1 MRTARK
7 IFVQLS
13 FIDSQ
18 LEYRVDRKDSQSV
31 LTFVRKVSSVYFGG
45 DIQARQL
52 ERSSGGLRGYKIIHT
67 YIHIHTSVP
76 VPPCFEE
83 ILHNIWQH
91 PPCHSQRN
99 SFVIVNWDCL
109 VYNEV
114 WLASLVCM
122 RLSKLSDLRWNSS
135 SLSKLP
141 RLLHL
146 FPCSDDSERVTI
158 SSLSAW
164 SPCTKIWS
172 TTTQGKG
179 PPFKWSIL
187 VLPLPPD
194 SIETRVPILILF
206 WTQ

>member
-83 ILHNIWQH
+83 ILHNI
-91 PPCHSQRN
+91 
-99 SFVIVNWDCL
+99 
-109 VYNEV
+109 
-114 WLASLVCM
+114 
-122 RLSKLSDLRWNSS
+122 
-135 SLSKLP
+135 
-141 RLLHL
+141 
-146 FPCSDDSERVTI
+146 
-158 SSLSAW
+158 
-164 SPCTKIWS
+164 
-172 TTTQGKG
+172 
-179 PPFKWSIL
+179 
-187 VLPLPPD
+187 
-194 SIETRVPILILF
+194 
-206 WTQ
+206 